1 MNTNHLV
8 TAIETAFQNNIPQ
21 FGSLQVVIT
30 YHDGKPA
37 KVEYSRTETLRGA
50 VQEVQ
55 K

>member
-1 MNTNHLV
+1 MNTTHLV
-8 TAIETAFQNNIPQ
+8 LAIETAFKNDTPQ
-21 FGSLQVVIT
+21 FGSLQVVIV

-37 KVEYSRTETLRGA
+37 KIEYSRTETLRGA